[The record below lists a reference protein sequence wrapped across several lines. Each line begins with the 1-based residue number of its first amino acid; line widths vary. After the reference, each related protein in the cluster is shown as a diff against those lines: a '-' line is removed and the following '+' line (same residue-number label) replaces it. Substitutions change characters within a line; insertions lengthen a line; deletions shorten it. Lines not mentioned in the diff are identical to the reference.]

1 MQNHLPIEKPLVL
14 FEPVHASGIQM
25 AFANESLGFPGEGF
39 EAQIGTDAPIS
50 RPLPPTRATIGQKVV
65 RVNVDNKTISKFLSL
80 NNATTTFR
88 PTDVV
93 FSQNGTALYVVDW
106 GNLSY

>member
-14 FEPVHASGIQM
+14 FESVHASGIQM

-65 RVNVDNKTISKFLSL
+65 RVNVDNKTMPRF
-80 NNATTTFR
+80 
-88 PTDVV
+88 
-93 FSQNGTALYVVDW
+93 
-106 GNLSY
+106 